1 MLGTLATGCQT
12 DSKDSN
18 SLNKVESQ
26 IEQDVGGDEE
36 IEESDIQNI
45 QIKWLKL
52 NKPYNLFESISKKS
66 ITTKIENSEN
76 QSLWAKLNEPY
87 NFFESVSK
95 KLIKTC

>member
-1 MLGTLATGCQT
+1 MKKLKILATILAIQMLGTLVTGCQT

-26 IEQDVGGDEE
+26 IERDVGGDEE

-45 QIKWLKL
+45 QIK
-52 NKPYNLFESISKKS
+52 
-66 ITTKIENSEN
+66 
-76 QSLWAKLNEPY
+76 LNEPY
-87 NFFESVSK
+87 NFFESISK